1 MENINY
7 VINPYITIRKSG
19 LKKYLIKQGIIS
31 SKSFVLEADD
41 LSETDIHFLDK
52 VATGQSINLSQ
63 SACPNDLKDF
73 LIEESI
79 LIEEY
84 LSNTEKYYN
93 LINSGKD
100 NFSLE
105 NKKIGIL
112 SSSSSIATQVKDN
125 FKDTSISISIL
136 SIESIE
142 SFEKGLK
149 GLDFVIS
156 VWGHYDSITFH
167 KINSVLLEKSI
178 PFMINFIDGNTTFIS
193 PIFINQ
199 ETVCYNE
206 MEIQLES
213 TLFYKDSYLAYKNAQ
228 KIDQLNFPNFL
239 LGQALFFSTHLT
251 LDFLISGRL
260 KTKNRA
266 FIFDL
271 ESLRYDIVDIIPE
284 PYCLGCRSENKK
296 VHDFL

>member
-31 SKSFVLEADD
+31 SKSFVLEAND
-41 LSETDIHFLDK
+41 LSEADILFLDK
-52 VATGQSINLSQ
+52 VAAGESINLSQ
-63 SACPNDLKDF
+63 SACSNDLKDF

-84 LSNTEKYYN
+84 LSNTERYYSLLN
-93 LINSGKD
+93 AGKD

-112 SSSSSIATQVKDN
+112 SSNSSIAIQVKDN
-125 FKDTSISISIL
+125 FKDTNINISIIT
-136 SIESIE
+136 IENLEEE
-142 SFEKGLK
+142 SK

-167 KINSVLLEKSI
+167 KINSVLLEKNI
-178 PFMINFIDGNTTFIS
+178 PFMISFIDGNTTFIS
-193 PIFINQ
+193 PIFIKQ

-213 TLFYKDSYLAYKNAQ
+213 ALFYKDSYLAYKNA
-228 KIDQLNFPNFL
+228 KKLDQMTLPNFL

>member
-1 MENINY
+1 MENVNY

-31 SKSFVLEADD
+31 SKSFVLEVDD
-41 LSETDIHFLDK
+41 LPETDIHFLEK

-63 SACPNDLKDF
+63 SACSDNLKDF

-84 LSNTEKYYN
+84 LSNTEKYYK

-100 NFSLE
+100 NFSLK

-112 SSSSSIATQVKDN
+112 SSSSSITTQLKDN
-125 FKDTSISISIL
+125 FKDASIGISAL
-136 SIESIE
+136 NIE

-156 VWGHYDSITFH
+156 VWGHYDSMTFH
-167 KINSVLLEKSI
+167 KINSALLEKNI
-178 PFMINFIDGNTTFIS
+178 PFMINFIDGSTTFIS
-193 PIFINQ
+193 PIFINH

-213 TLFYKDSYLAYKNAQ
+213 TLFYKDSYLAYKND
-228 KIDQLNFPNFL
+228 KRTDYLNFPNFL

-251 LDFLISGRL
+251 LDFLIRGRL

-284 PYCLGCRSENKK
+284 PYCLGCRSKNKK

>member
-1 MENINY
+1 MESINY
-7 VINPYITIRKSG
+7 VINPYVTIRKVG
-19 LKKYLIKQGIIS
+19 LKKYLVKQGIIS
-31 SKSFVLEADD
+31 SKSFVLEGDD
-41 LSETDIHFLDK
+41 LSEKDIHFLDK
-52 VATGQSINLSQ
+52 VATEHAINLSQ
-63 SACPNDLKDF
+63 LDCSSDLKNF

-84 LSNTEKYYN
+84 LSNTEKYYS
-93 LINSGKD
+93 LLNSGKE
-100 NFSLE
+100 NFSIE

-112 SSSSSIATQVKDN
+112 ASSSSIANQLKDN
-125 FKDTSISISIL
+125 FKDTSVSTTIL
-136 SIESIE
+136 TIEN
-142 SFEKGLK
+142 FEKGLK
-149 GLDFVIS
+149 GLDFIIS
-156 VWGHYDSITFH
+156 VWGHYDSMTFH
-167 KINSVLLEKSI
+167 RINSVLLEKNI

-213 TLFYKDSYLAYKNAQ
+213 ALFYKDSYLAYKNAK

-271 ESLRYDIVDIIPE
+271 ESLRYDIVDILPE